1 MLIRTTKRI
10 TAVFFIIFIE
20 ANTIVIKIQFIVTK
34 KDLYQS
40 LDYIN
45 ATRRKR
51 TEMSNIVLKNTDLL
65 EPLMEIAFDVN
76 NPISSKACWILEY
89 VAKENLNYILP
100 YIDIFTHNIG
110 SLKLDSSV
118 RPMAKVCGFLTKAYF
133 SKTKNK
139 TKETLASDHLELMA
153 AACFDWLIGEHKVA
167 AKAYSMTS
175 LLLLGRKFEWIHP
188 ELKMVLQL
196 NYSSGSAA
204 YKARARMTLSKLNS
218 LK

>member
-1 MLIRTTKRI
+1 
-10 TAVFFIIFIE
+10 
-20 ANTIVIKIQFIVTK
+20 VTK
-34 KDLYQS
+34 KELYRS

-51 TEMSNIVLKNTDLL
+51 AEMAAIVLSNKDLL
-65 EPLMEIAFDVN
+65 EPLLEIAFEVD

-89 VAKENLNYILP
+89 VAKENLDFILSF
-100 YIDIFTHNIG
+100 IDIFTHKIG

-118 RPMAKVCGFLTKAYF
+118 RPMAKICEFLAKAYF

-139 TKETLASDHLELMA
+139 TKERLTPNHLELMA

-167 AKAYSMTS
+167 AKAYAMTS

-196 NYSSGSAA
+196 NYSAGSAA
-204 YKARARMTLSKLNS
+204 YKARAKMTLEKL
-218 LK
+218 K